1 MQKVFCKDFLKK
13 NNKKHLNNFVGF
25 LCNFQDFTNEGI
37 FFFVTSVTPNLF
49 YEISRNSINVL
60 VKSRTLRIFIF

>member
-37 FFFVTSVTPNLF
+37 FFLLHLLLPTYFMKFL
-49 YEISRNSINVL
+49 EIQL
-60 VKSRTLRIFIF
+60 MF